1 MISQTSVLVAAPI
14 AAAATARGID
24 VADVVGPIVAGLN
37 DTTAALGGFD
47 MDNIAVDLPDYTGT
61 VSEHTD
67 VLEPV
72 TTKLAD
78 VIRGAMYTIS
88 HYIKPLLT
96 LADQRLRSRVSG
108 QDILDTVFN
117 YMNVVQVNLEPEFL
131 KSPFCPAEI
140 PASLINVNGVKLKDM
155 LRGQFPAMTGEQLR
169 DMIYLDIPV
178 LETFF
183 ADPKEIESVYN
194 CLFVEKNWYELYN
207 GRAIDQGVL
216 NPISPENVLDFRKF
230 RPLVITNLIINYLA
244 NQDVPLEG
252 VTGVSLNDYRLGLE
266 MTRDALAG
274 TLSIF
279 RNTWLT
285 KASAGLVVID
295 NQVKYED
302 VDYGQAAGGK
312 VMTGTV
318 SVGYNS
324 AALEM
329 FANDMDVSISELVVG
344 MVFGKFRGV
353 TFGDVLTDYEAIR
366 AAANEYMNQLEIR
379 LNENIVTIARDSLRD
394 AFAELSVSE
403 KFEAL
408 VDALDSEITPSLRIW
423 NMLSE
428 RLDMGSFLHTGTL
441 TAIARGESSFLQTGA
456 AIELARIFKS
466 DIAVEILITNNMAEP
481 GPVEHQ
487 RKVLF
492 NALTAAIVKRLLK

>member
-1 MISQTSVLVAAPI
+1 MISQNTVLVAAPI

-37 DTTAALGGFD
+37 DTTASLGGFD
-47 MDNIAVDLPDYTGT
+47 MDNIAIDLPDYTGT

-72 TTKLAD
+72 TTKLAE

-88 HYIKPLLT
+88 HYIKPMLT
-96 LADQRLRSRVSG
+96 LADQRLRSRMSG
-108 QDILDTVFN
+108 SDILDTVFN

-140 PASLINVNGVKLKDM
+140 PLSLQNVTGVKLSDM
-155 LRGQFPAMTGEQLR
+155 LVGQYPAMSGDQLR
-169 DMIYLDIPV
+169 DLIYLDIPV

-183 ADPKEIESVYN
+183 SDTKEIESVYN
-194 CLFVEKNWYELYN
+194 TLFVEKNWYELYN
-207 GRAIDQGVL
+207 GRCIENGVL
-216 NPISPENVLDFRKF
+216 NPISPEGVLDFRKF
-230 RPLVITNLIINYLA
+230 RPLVIANLIVNYLA
-244 NQDVPLEG
+244 NQDAPLEG
-252 VTGVSLNDYRLGLE
+252 VTGASLNDYRLGLG

-285 KASAGLVVID
+285 KAAAGLVIID
-295 NQVKYED
+295 NQVKYEE
-302 VDYGQAAGGK
+302 VDYGQVAGGK
-312 VMTGTV
+312 ALTGSV
-318 SVGYNS
+318 SVGYNL

-344 MVFGKFRGV
+344 IVFGKFNGLS
-353 TFGDVLTDYEAIR
+353 FGDVLTDHQAIVASCR
-366 AAANEYMNQLEIR
+366 EYMNLLELR
-379 LNENIVTIARDSLRD
+379 LNENIIQIARESLKD
-394 AFAELSVSE
+394 AFSELSVTA
-403 KFEAL
+403 KFESL
-408 VDALDSEITPSLRIW
+408 VNALDSEVTPSLRIW
-423 NMLSE
+423 SMLTD
-428 RLDMGSFLHTGTL
+428 RLDMGSFLQGGML
-441 TAIARGESSFLQTGA
+441 TSIARGETSFLQTGV

-466 DIAVEILITNNMAEP
+466 DIAVEILITNNLAEA

-492 NALTAAIVKRLLK
+492 SALVAAIVKRLVK